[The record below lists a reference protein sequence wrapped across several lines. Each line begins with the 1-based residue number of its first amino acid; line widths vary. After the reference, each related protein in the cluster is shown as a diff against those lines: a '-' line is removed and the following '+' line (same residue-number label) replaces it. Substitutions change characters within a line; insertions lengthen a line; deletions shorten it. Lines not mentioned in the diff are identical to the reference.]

1 MAIEVFAVR
10 TKKEFK
16 EFLNLEWKINQNTPN
31 WVSPLRMERA
41 KLLDKKKN
49 PFFKHAEMEMFL
61 AKKDGNLV
69 GRIAA
74 IVNENHNKFHGD
86 NWGFWGFF
94 ESIND
99 QQVANALFTA
109 AADWLRAKNRDNMVG
124 PMNPSTNDE
133 CGLLI
138 EGFDTPPF
146 VMMTH
151 SPDYYPA
158 LVEGFGNKKIKD
170 LYAWYL
176 TTETAL
182 ANITDKLERIAN
194 KIKERH
200 SITFRNAELKHIK
213 REVKLIKEIYNDA
226 WSKNWGFVPFT
237 DEEIDYLAGQLK
249 QIVDED
255 LLILAL
261 KNDEPI
267 AFSLTIPNI
276 NEILAKIPDGRL
288 FPTGIFKL
296 LFGFKNIKTVRVITL
311 GVKREYQHQG
321 LGSIFYIE
329 TIKRA
334 AQKGITAG
342 ELSWILEDNHPMNSA
357 IQALGSELYK
367 RYRIYQFPLST

>member
-1 MAIEVFAVR
+1 MSVEIIPVR
-10 TKKEFK
+10 SKKEFK
-16 EFLNLEWKINQNTPN
+16 RFLDLEWEINRNTPN
-31 WVSPLRMERA
+31 WISPLRMERA
-41 KLLDKKKN
+41 KLLDTKKN
-49 PFFKHAEMEMFL
+49 PFYQHAEIEMFL
-61 AKKDGNLV
+61 AKKDGQFV

-74 IVNENHNKFHGD
+74 ITNENHNKFHGD
-86 NWGFWGFF
+86 RWGFWGFF
-94 ESIND
+94 ECIND
-99 QQVANALFTA
+99 QYVANALFKA
-109 AADWLRAKNRDNMVG
+109 AAEWLKARQRDNMVG

-133 CGLLI
+133 CGLLV

-151 SPDYYPA
+151 NPDYYPR
-158 LVEGFGNKKIKD
+158 LVTNFGNTKVKD

-176 TTETAL
+176 PTETAL

-194 KIKERH
+194 KIQARH
-200 SITFRNAELKHIK
+200 SFRFRTAQLKHLD
-213 REVKLIKEIYNDA
+213 REIKLIKEIYNDA

-237 DEEIDYLAGQLK
+237 DAEIDYLAAQLK

-255 LLILAL
+255 LLLLAF
-261 KNDEPI
+261 KGDEPI

-296 LFGFKNIKTVRVITL
+296 LFGLKKIKTARVITL
-311 GVKREYQHQG
+311 GVRREYQHMG

-334 AQKGITAG
+334 AKKGITAG
-342 ELSWILEDNHPMNSA
+342 ELSWILEDNAPMNSA
-357 IQALGSELYK
+357 IQAFGSELYK
-367 RYRIYQFPLST
+367 RYRIYQYPLK

>member
-1 MAIEVFAVR
+1 MTVQISSVR
-10 TKKEFK
+10 SKKDFK
-16 EFLNLEWKINQNTPN
+16 KFLNLEWELNKNTPN

-41 KLLDKKKN
+41 KLLDRKKN
-49 PFFKHAEMEMFL
+49 PFYKHSELEMFL
-61 AKKDGNLV
+61 AHKNGQLV

-74 IVNENHNKFHGD
+74 ITNENHNTFHND
-86 NWGFWGFF
+86 CWGFWGFF

-99 QQVANALFTA
+99 QEVANALFKA
-109 AADWLRAKNRDNMVG
+109 AANWLKSKERDTMVG

-151 SPDYYPA
+151 NPDYYPT
-158 LVEGFGNKKIKD
+158 LVEGFGNTKIKD

-182 ANITDKLERIAN
+182 ANITDKLERVAN
-194 KIKERH
+194 KIKQRH
-200 SITFRNAELKHIK
+200 SITFRNAELKHLK

-237 DEEIDYLAGQLK
+237 DEEIDYLAEQLK

-255 LLILAL
+255 LLILAF
-261 KNDEPI
+261 KEDKPI

-276 NEILAKIPDGRL
+276 NEILAQIPNGRL

-296 LFGFKNIKTVRVITL
+296 LFGFKKIKTARVITL
-311 GVKREYQHQG
+311 GVRRDYQHLG

-334 AQKGITAG
+334 AQKGIVAG

-357 IQALGSELYK
+357 IQILGSELYK
-367 RYRIYQFPLST
+367 RYRIYQFPLS